1 MLFSYY
7 FDDWI
12 ANQCILSLACSSAC
26 CIMRQEGVEASVSQR
41 TLARFHIARPLER
54 AGVSAEEEYRQG
66 IAVEGIASAACASLQ
81 T

>member
-1 MLFSYY
+1 
-7 FDDWI
+7 
-12 ANQCILSLACSSAC
+12 
-26 CIMRQEGVEASVSQR
+26 MRQEGVEASVSQR